1 MAAQDSAVAPAKVTA
16 AVRAVGRRPVSH
28 SSGAKSSSAGW
39 SAAARPTRKPAGRSP
54 GTRRTARSTS
64 STGRAAVRPGEAA
77 SRTGSET
84 IIRAVSTGAASS
96 AVRRGTG
103 SGRPRA
109 ATSPTAATH
118 SSVTQVQATSSDGA
132 VRPARGLRTSPAKG
146 VPENRPLSYSDPGMP
161 SGRWK
166 ALSHSPGGRRSATA
180 ACLTARTP
188 TSAHRRRRAAPSLPL
203 SPMTPACP
211 FAPLCSAAL
220 ATPRR
225 PPALLTATPTSPG
238 CRASLPARRYLP
250 RDT

>member
-28 SSGAKSSSAGW
+28 SSGANSSSTGW

-54 GTRRTARSTS
+54 GARNTAISTS
-64 STGRAAVRPGEAA
+64 STGRTAVRPGEAA

-109 ATSPTAATH
+109 ATSPMAATH

-132 VRPARGLRTSPAKG
+132 ARPTSGLRTSPAKG
-146 VPENRPLSYSDPGMP
+146 VSENWPVS
-161 SGRWK
+161 
-166 ALSHSPGGRRSATA
+166 
-180 ACLTARTP
+180 
-188 TSAHRRRRAAPSLPL
+188 
-203 SPMTPACP
+203 
-211 FAPLCSAAL
+211 
-220 ATPRR
+220 
-225 PPALLTATPTSPG
+225 
-238 CRASLPARRYLP
+238 
-250 RDT
+250 